1 MLGRCRCVVWSFLL
15 ILLTAGGAVA
25 VEVAGEKRVALV
37 IGNAQYHSG
46 GAAAGVAANASTM
59 AEALRRA
66 GFTVTAGNNLDHRSM
81 VAALSRFQDALA
93 DADLGFLYYSGLA
106 LSLSAK
112 GFLVPVDAKLA
123 SEYDVIFDTIE
134 LDYALKEMQS
144 AGRKAVAVFD
154 PVPGHP
160 LADKL
165 TAAMG
170 EAGRSVKPVL
180 ATPSALDNLFVAYAH
195 RPGVPPAPLS
205 GNGPS
210 PFTAALAQEMAKP
223 GVPLRDALA
232 EVARVVVGTTKGA
245 QHPWLQDRLGGDLVL
260 APAAGVAAL
269 PPPKPDAPKPETP
282 RPEEKPAILEVAV
295 EPLDETRV
303 TTRDTNLRTG
313 PDVKSSVVTV
323 LRHDTEVKV
332 TGRPRKDSGWLR
344 VEHDG
349 KTGFASA
356 ANLAR
361 PGEAGGRNAPVAS
374 ARPATPDAGVYA
386 VARPSTM
393 FALPMLGARSLRDL
407 EQGQMITV
415 VEAVPDSNWVKV
427 RDRFGQEGYVTA
439 AALSRWSDA
448 VAERAP
454 PAVPAPAVTR
464 GDMDPLAGALS
475 GTSGPTEMAALP
487 TMPTGAITGASLPS
501 GDPVVRGLA
510 SPFREAV
517 ESGRSA
523 AARAASGP
531 NSAAGL
537 ARTAG
542 DRARQAQASARQ
554 AADLA
559 RSGQSAGHSVHRFP
573 NGDVYEGAWAHGF
586 ETPLQPSLSKQGF
599 GVYRFANG
607 QVYEGEW
614 KGDVMAGY
622 GVMTFT
628 TGDRYEGTFG
638 ASTPNGPGV
647 YRFTNGDV
655 YAGEVRQGRVEGYGE
670 LAFSNGD
677 RYQGMVVDRLP
688 SGNGELI
695 LRGGARH
702 VGQFR
707 GGIQDGPGAAVDG
720 GGAMRPG
727 YWRGATLL
735 GQ

>member
-1 MLGRCRCVVWSFLL
+1 ML
-15 ILLTAGGAVA
+15 ILLTAGAAVA
-25 VEVAGEKRVALV
+25 AEVAGEKRVALV
-37 IGNAQYHSG
+37 IGNAQYHTG
-46 GAAAGVAANASTM
+46 GPATGMAANASAM
-59 AEALRRA
+59 ADALRRA
-66 GFTVTAGNNLDHRSM
+66 GFTVTVGNNLDHRSM
-81 VAALSRFQDALA
+81 VAALSRFQDSLA

-134 LDYALKEMQS
+134 LDYALKELQS

-165 TAAMG
+165 TVAMG
-170 EAGRSVKPVL
+170 DAGRSVKPVL

-210 PFTAALAQEMAKP
+210 PFTAALAQEMVKP

-232 EVARVVVGTTKGA
+232 EVARVVVGKTKGA

-260 APAAGVAAL
+260 VPATGVAAL
-269 PPPKPDAPKPETP
+269 PPPKPDAAKPETP
-282 RPEEKPAILEVAV
+282 KPEEKPAVLEVEV
-295 EPLDETRV
+295 EPLDEKRV
-303 TTRDTNLRTG
+303 TTRDTNLRTS
-313 PDVKSSVVTV
+313 PDVKSSVLTV

-332 TGRPRKDSGWLR
+332 TGRPRKGSGWLR

-361 PGEAGGRNAPVAS
+361 PEEAGGRNAPVAS
-374 ARPATPDAGVYA
+374 AAPATPEAATGIYA

-393 FALPMLGARSLRDL
+393 FARPMLGARSVRDL

-454 PAVPAPAVTR
+454 PASPSPVVTR
-464 GDMDPLAGALS
+464 GDVDPLAGALS
-475 GTSGPTEMAALP
+475 GASGPTEMAALP
-487 TMPTGAITGASLPS
+487 AAPRGGSAPP
-501 GDPVVRGLA
+501 GDPVVKGLA

-517 ESGRSA
+517 DSGRSA
-523 AARAASGP
+523 AARAAAGP

-542 DRARQAQASARQ
+542 ERARQAQASARQ

-559 RSGQSAGHSVHRFP
+559 RSGQSTGHRAHRFP
-573 NGDVYEGAWAHGF
+573 NGDVYEGAWARGF
-586 ETPLQPSLSKQGF
+586 ENPLQPSLSKQGF

-628 TGDRYEGTFG
+628 TGDRYEGTFS
-638 ASTPNGPGV
+638 ANTPNGPGI

-670 LAFSNGD
+670 MAFSNGD
-677 RYQGMVVDRLP
+677 RYQGMIVDRLP

-707 GGIQDGPGAAVDG
+707 GGIQDGPGASVDG

-735 GQ
+735 GE